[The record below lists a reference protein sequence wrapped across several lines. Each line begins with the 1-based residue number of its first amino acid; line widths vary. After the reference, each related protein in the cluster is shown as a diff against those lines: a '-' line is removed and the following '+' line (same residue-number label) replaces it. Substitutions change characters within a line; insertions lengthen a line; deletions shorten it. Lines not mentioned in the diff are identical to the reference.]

1 MSFLGLGILLLPVLA
16 TPLLADASAAP
27 PSAAV
32 PPGPAPAPPSGVT
45 AKDKPGDEGK
55 HVAVS
60 WKLSPDDGA
69 GTRSVIGYEV
79 LRGPAAG
86 GPFTATGTKAPAGKM
101 EAVDEVPADGTDYW
115 YAVRAIT
122 VTGATSD
129 SPAWGPA
136 RSSAQWFN
144 PQKTSVAL
152 FTVIFCVAAA
162 IVLTMARG
170 GTHFYIRPIGGIN
183 AIDEA
188 IGRATEMGKPIL
200 FVPGLQEAGDV
211 PTLAAFSILSRVAKK
226 AAEYQ
231 TRLIVP
237 CYYSMVMIVARE
249 VVKGAYLEAGR
260 PDAFQEKDVF
270 YVTQEQFAYVAAIN
284 GIMLR
289 EKPATNFYL
298 GAFFA
303 ESLMLAETGFMAGSI
318 QIAGTDQPIQIP
330 FFVAA
335 CDYTMIGEELYA
347 AAAYL
352 SDDPRQKA
360 TLKAQDLGKAVV
372 LALTG
377 VGALLWV
384 FLPVWAVWFSKM
396 VADGDFLF
404 SRIAALFGMGS

>member
-1 MSFLGLGILLLPVLA
+1 
-16 TPLLADASAAP
+16 
-27 PSAAV
+27 
-32 PPGPAPAPPSGVT
+32 
-45 AKDKPGDEGK
+45 
-55 HVAVS
+55 
-60 WKLSPDDGA
+60 
-69 GTRSVIGYEV
+69 
-79 LRGPAAG
+79 
-86 GPFTATGTKAPAGKM
+86 
-101 EAVDEVPADGTDYW
+101 
-115 YAVRAIT
+115 
-122 VTGATSD
+122 
-129 SPAWGPA
+129 
-136 RSSAQWFN
+136 
-144 PQKTSVAL
+144 
-152 FTVIFCVAAA
+152 
-162 IVLTMARG
+162 
-170 GTHFYIRPIGGIN
+170 
-183 AIDEA
+183 
-188 IGRATEMGKPIL
+188 
-200 FVPGLQEAGDV
+200 VPGLQEANDV

-260 PDAFQEKDVF
+260 PDAYREHDVF

-303 ESLMLAETGFMAGSI
+303 ESLVLAETGFLAGSI

-335 CDYTMIGEELYA
+335 CDYTLIGEELYA

-360 TLKAQDLGKAVV
+360 TLKAQDFGKAGI
-372 LALTG
+372 LGLSA

-384 FLPVWAVWFSKM
+384 TLPTWAVWFSKV
-396 VADGDFLF
+396 VADGEFLF
-404 SRIAALFGMGS
+404 SRLMRLFGMGA